1 MHKTLTQGLW
11 APLRAQDPHSGPKIL
26 KTRDLG
32 SRNMKNILRRL
43 LCVHCPSPHHILLD
57 KGAMGTVDHL
67 TLLQLLNNDI
77 FRVSKE
83 LFLVSFNVVIIAPL
97 FLNIYSL
104 VMVTYGGI
112 LEKWTEMEK
121 KQILGKW
128 FILSFILFLYVSYG
142 DGSCLFICVA
152 LLNNKCLS
160 RNMNWSRVHTPIS
173 LRHAW
178 NLTHSMSHF
187 LVDIECCED
196 NCASYRGSLAE
207 SVSQFYSKYVIFN
220 FFRFLPIN
228 DP

>member
-1 MHKTLTQGLW
+1 
-11 APLRAQDPHSGPKIL
+11 
-26 KTRDLG
+26 
-32 SRNMKNILRRL
+32 MKNILRRL

-121 KQILGKW
+121 KQILGK
-128 FILSFILFLYVSYG
+128 
-142 DGSCLFICVA
+142 
-152 LLNNKCLS
+152 
-160 RNMNWSRVHTPIS
+160 
-173 LRHAW
+173 
-178 NLTHSMSHF
+178 
-187 LVDIECCED
+187 
-196 NCASYRGSLAE
+196 
-207 SVSQFYSKYVIFN
+207 
-220 FFRFLPIN
+220 
-228 DP
+228 